1 MMFELFDEEYQRK
14 QYNIAEAHRNEAKG
28 IVKGMAKGQV
38 KIITKLVENGIPL
51 DTVLQTIGIS
61 T

>member
-38 KIITKLVENGIPL
+38 NNYKACREWN
-51 DTVLQTIGIS
+51 S
-61 T
+61 S